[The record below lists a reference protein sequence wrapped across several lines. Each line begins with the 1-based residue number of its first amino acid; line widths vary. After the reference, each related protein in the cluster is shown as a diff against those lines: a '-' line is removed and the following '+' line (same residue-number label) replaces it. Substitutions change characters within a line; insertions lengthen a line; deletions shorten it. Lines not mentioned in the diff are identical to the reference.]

1 MADKKKTVLHKTLD
15 GKTREI
21 DLGIYGKLSKAGIAA
36 LDKMMNDTSPVKKK
50 KAVRKTAK

>member
-1 MADKKKTVLHKTLD
+1 MADKKKLIRTPD

-21 DLGIYGKLSKAGIAA
+21 DLGIYAELSKAGIDT
-36 LDKMMNDTSPVKKK
+36 LDKMFKVTTPAEKKK